1 LQGAAGAAATLCGLA
16 LLAVILGLAAYGVP
30 GPAART
36 GASTTVVLR
45 RGAGISEVA
54 GDLTRAGVVRSSA
67 LFIAAAE
74 ITRAAHRL
82 KAGEYDFPSGSSLAA
97 VIKKLRSGDIVHHRI
112 TVPEG
117 LTSAQVLDI
126 LNASDVL
133 VGQAP
138 TPPEGAILPETYEV
152 TRGEQRSSVV
162 QAMMDARDEV
172 AGALWL
178 RRRPGLPIHTI
189 DEAVTLASIV
199 EKETAVPSE
208 RPRIAAVYV
217 NRLRDGMRLQADPTV
232 IYAISGGAP
241 LGRGLTLADL
251 GTPSPYNTYRYP
263 GLPPGPIGNPGRAAL
278 AAVMDPPKTDEL
290 YFVADGTGGHAFA
303 ATLEAHQRN
312 VVRWRQI
319 EKGRAGRPSTSG
331 AG

>member
-1 LQGAAGAAATLCGLA
+1 MASSAGRDPGRRSSRTRRWLQGAAGAAATLCGLA
-16 LLAVILGLAAYGVP
+16 LLAIILGLAAYGVP
-30 GPAART
+30 GPSART

-74 ITRAAHRL
+74 FTRAAHRL
-82 KAGEYDFPSGSSLAA
+82 KAGEYDFPSGSSLAS

-178 RRRPGLPIHTI
+178 RRRSGLPIHTI

-199 EKETAVPSE
+199 EKETAVPS
-208 RPRIAAVYV
+208 
-217 NRLRDGMRLQADPTV
+217 
-232 IYAISGGAP
+232 
-241 LGRGLTLADL
+241 
-251 GTPSPYNTYRYP
+251 
-263 GLPPGPIGNPGRAAL
+263 
-278 AAVMDPPKTDEL
+278 
-290 YFVADGTGGHAFA
+290 
-303 ATLEAHQRN
+303 
-312 VVRWRQI
+312 
-319 EKGRAGRPSTSG
+319 
-331 AG
+331 